1 MPLSQD
7 FNPFANQAVHVP
19 KAYHEDLNRYSTT
32 FTSTDGRAT
41 NIEEAPFKRYVDFW
55 LLAAAAGASQ
65 GHFIPVDPAE
75 RHRFITGNIF
85 QRDLAAIEF
94 LLLLAIAHTEDPF
107 VVKDPRQVMDI
118 AEGYAAAGIPLVK
131 DMMNDG
137 HLPPLQN
144 LSRSLLRM
152 IAPCDEGT
160 KTT

>member
-1 MPLSQD
+1 MALSQD

-19 KAYHEDLNRYSTT
+19 KAYHEDLNRYSAT
-32 FTSTDGRAT
+32 FTSDDGRAT

-55 LLAAAAGASQ
+55 LLAASMGASQ

-94 LLLLAIAHTEDPF
+94 LLLLAIAHTQDPF
-107 VVKDPRQVMDI
+107 VVKNPRKVMNI
-118 AEGYAAAGIPLVK
+118 AEGYAAGGIPFVK
-131 DMMNDG
+131 DMMNEG

-144 LSRSLLRM
+144 LIRSLLRSLAPSD
-152 IAPCDEGT
+152 IAIEPS
-160 KTT
+160 